1 MLALLSMPLSLRFS
15 PPSAPAAL
23 RVLAVLA
30 LAAGL
35 GVWAAILLA
44 PRPGPLPPAVSA
56 SAPRAADNT
65 PVALWFGKDEVMR
78 TQISVLGL
86 IAAGPEGAVVLS
98 VDGGPPLA
106 FRTGDEVAP
115 GIVLRDIGVDAVTV
129 EQGGRMNRLATPAS
143 LAPQGGITRVN

>member
-1 MLALLSMPLSLRFS
+1 MSFSLRLS
-15 PPSAPAAL
+15 PPSAPATL

-35 GVWAAILLA
+35 GVWAAVLLA

-56 SAPRAADNT
+56 AAPRAADNT

-86 IAAGPEGAVVLS
+86 IAAGPDGAAVLS
-98 VDGGPPLA
+98 VDGGPPQA
-106 FRTGDEVAP
+106 YRAGGEVAP
-115 GIVLRDIGVDAVTV
+115 GIVLREITVDAVTV
-129 EQGGRMNRLATPAS
+129 EQGGRLNRLATPAA
-143 LAPQGGITRVN
+143 LAAPAGIAKAN

>member
-1 MLALLSMPLSLRFS
+1 MPLSLRPS
-15 PPSAPAAL
+15 LPSAPAAL

-35 GVWAAILLA
+35 GVWAAVLLA
-44 PRPGPLPPAVSA
+44 PRPGQLPPAVSA
-56 SAPRAADNT
+56 AAPRATDNT

-86 IAAGPEGAVVLS
+86 IAAGPDGAVVLS

-106 FRTGDEVAP
+106 YRAGGEVAP
-115 GIVLRDIGVDAVTV
+115 GIVLRDIAVDAVTV
-129 EQGGRMNRLATPAS
+129 EQGGRLNRLATPAA
-143 LAPQGGITRVN
+143 LAAPAGIAQVN

>member
-1 MLALLSMPLSLRFS
+1 MPLSLRLS
-15 PPSAPAAL
+15 LPSAPATL

-30 LAAGL
+30 LAAGV
-35 GVWAAILLA
+35 GVWAAVLLA

-56 SAPRAADNT
+56 AAPRAADNT

-86 IAAGPEGAVVLS
+86 IAAGPDGAAVLS

-106 FRTGDEVAP
+106 YRAGGEVAP
-115 GIVLRDIGVDAVTV
+115 GILLRDIAVDAVTV
-129 EQGGRMNRLATPAS
+129 EQGGRLNRLATPAA
-143 LAPQGGITRVN
+143 LAASAGIAQVN

>member
-1 MLALLSMPLSLRFS
+1 MPLSLRLS
-15 PPSAPAAL
+15 LPSAPATL

-30 LAAGL
+30 LAAGV
-35 GVWAAILLA
+35 GVWAAVLLA

-56 SAPRAADNT
+56 AAPRAADNT

-86 IAAGPEGAVVLS
+86 IAAGPDGAAVLS

-106 FRTGDEVAP
+106 YRAGGEVAP
-115 GIVLRDIGVDAVTV
+115 GILLRDIAVDAVTV
-129 EQGGRMNRLATPAS
+129 EQGGRLNRLATPAA
-143 LAPQGGITRVN
+143 LAASAGIAQAN

>member
-1 MLALLSMPLSLRFS
+1 MPLSLRLS

-30 LAAGL
+30 LAAGV
-35 GVWAAILLA
+35 GVWAAVLLA

-56 SAPRAADNT
+56 AAPRAADNT

-86 IAAGPEGAVVLS
+86 IAAGPDGAVVLS

-106 FRTGDEVAP
+106 YRAGGEVAP
-115 GIVLRDIGVDAVTV
+115 GIVLRDIAVDAVTV
-129 EQGGRMNRLATPAS
+129 EQGGRLNRLATPAA
-143 LAPQGGITRVN
+143 LAAPPGIAQAN